1 MWAGWREHD
10 EAQPYPIERWP
21 EQLIWPTHDL
31 ERRVVALA
39 ADHRADVILFGH
51 GFPLP
56 WIAPGL
62 ARRDIR
68 SVALTHGAE
77 VWIARTPGL
86 AAAQRRSLRA
96 CRAVTAV
103 SAHTGE
109 LLRAALGEPPPLTV
123 LYPGVDTERFA
134 PTVDG
139 SGVRERFGIGDHPL
153 VVCVSRLV
161 SRKGQDVLIE
171 AMRSVR
177 TRIPEAV
184 LLLVG
189 DGPERAALECAAAN
203 EPPGAVVL
211 AGEASPEDLP
221 AFYAAADV
229 FAMPCRSRFAGLEV
243 EGLGIVF
250 LEAAACGKPVIAG
263 RSGGADE
270 AIVDERTGLLVE
282 GAEPKAVALAIARLL
297 QDAGLALRMGAAG
310 RVRVEE
316 EFTWQRSAEC
326 LAGILAGA
334 VGGGPQ

>member
-1 MWAGWREHD
+1 
-10 EAQPYPIERWP
+10 
-21 EQLIWPTHDL
+21 
-31 ERRVVALA
+31 
-39 ADHRADVILFGH
+39 
-51 GFPLP
+51 
-56 WIAPGL
+56 
-62 ARRDIR
+62 
-68 SVALTHGAE
+68 

-86 AAAQRRSLRA
+86 GAAQRRGLRA

-109 LLRAALGEPPPLTV
+109 RLRAAIGTNLTV
-123 LYPGVDTERFA
+123 LYPGVDTDRFA

-139 SGVRERFGIGDHPL
+139 SALRERFGLGERPL

-161 SRKGQDVLIE
+161 PRKGQDVLIE

-177 TRIPEAV
+177 VRIPDAA

-189 DGPERAALECAAAN
+189 DGPERDTLERAAAN
-203 EPPGAVVL
+203 DPPGAVVL
-211 AGEASPEDLP
+211 AGEASPQDLP
-221 AFYAAADV
+221 ACYAAADV

-270 AIVDERTGLLVE
+270 AIVDEQTGLLVE
-282 GAEPKAVALAIARLL
+282 GAEPKAVALAIGRLL
-297 QDAGLALRMGAAG
+297 RDADLARRMGVAG
-310 RVRVEE
+310 RARVEA

-326 LAGILAGA
+326 LAGVLAHA
-334 VGGGPQ
+334 SAA